1 MAGRGREIPGE
12 PGEPGRGR
20 EIPGAPGRGREIP
33 GEPGEPGRGREI
45 PGEPGEP
52 GRGREIPGEPGRG
65 REIPGE
71 PGRGRE
77 IPGEPGEPG
86 RGREIPGEPGE
97 PGRCREIPGAPGR
110 GREIPGEPGE
120 PGDPGRGREIPG
132 RGQEIPGEPGR
143 GREIPGEP
151 GRGREIPR
159 DPGRS
164 RESFPSIP
172 MVVMPLP
179 QWTGPRLAQLRLNP
193 SIRRSAIPTPRDA
206 TTFGKDKLFRERSR
220 TLPSRKAA
228 GPDGSDSVTP
238 TGKPQT
244 VSAPRAGSEGAEQ
257 SRLRIQV
264 RELLAEAQVK
274 ELEMGRL
281 RCELKRQ
288 QDKHRKQLPEEKWG
302 SDNIESQ
309 LLELQEKTRG
319 FQQEVQDPRTEKG
332 VLQERLLSLEQLR
345 EAAESDTDGNSL
357 SLDVS
362 PNSDPGNSLQTPSSL
377 DRNRTRGPDNTS
389 MAINGVQS
397 HSLISHTNS
406 GTPSLHSVGC
416 DTALDPPTIGSNG
429 LQAIPHSSDA
439 SSEGLMKD
447 MAEKI
452 EQMEQKHHSTAEE
465 LQATLQELSD
475 QQLLLQE
482 LTAENEKLLEEKR
495 TLEVSLQQQAARQ
508 KVSQDGQ
515 RVSRGSE
522 IGDSAEPDQ
531 DKLPVS
537 NCWSLEQEQPGTDLL
552 VKSLREKVRN
562 LQLLLE
568 AEREGNASNTETR
581 PNCHHEY
588 SEQANQM
595 ELENQ
600 KKEEL
605 KVGEG
610 AAEMGMLQEVLRE
623 TQCEKERLQLECSA
637 LRETSRQNTSEIIR
651 LHSLVVK

>member
-1 MAGRGREIPGE
+1 MGNQPAKG
-12 PGEPGRGR
+12 
-20 EIPGAPGRGREIP
+20 
-33 GEPGEPGRGREI
+33 
-45 PGEPGEP
+45 
-52 GRGREIPGEPGRG
+52 
-65 REIPGE
+65 
-71 PGRGRE
+71 
-77 IPGEPGEPG
+77 
-86 RGREIPGEPGE
+86 
-97 PGRCREIPGAPGR
+97 
-110 GREIPGEPGE
+110 
-120 PGDPGRGREIPG
+120 
-132 RGQEIPGEPGR
+132 
-143 GREIPGEP
+143 
-151 GRGREIPR
+151 
-159 DPGRS
+159 
-164 RESFPSIP
+164 
-172 MVVMPLP
+172 
-179 QWTGPRLAQLRLNP
+179 LNP

-651 LHSLVVK
+651 LHSLVVKMQVSESQGEGERETPRLSVESEIKDLKETIFELQDQVEQHQAVRLHNNSTIRELEDKLITLEEQKLKLEKQLKMSNRRLKEESEEWCRFQADLQTAVVVANDMKSEAQQAARVLRRKLQEAEGRIEQLQQELGTLNGHRPDLSQAEQRF